1 MVGLESS
8 GASSGPS
15 SPRDHHMDET
25 HPPSSLSASPPSTS
39 SECGSATSS
48 RRPSLPEH
56 MQDENYREKRKRN
69 NDAAKRSREKR
80 RKNDQAIEQRLL
92 ELAKENSMLKSQ
104 MNLLLETKPENQRA
118 TAVEPSPS
126 ASSVIVAGPSAPQLF
141 PPPPPSM
148 TTEQHS
154 VNHELLYPL
163 DLSQAA
169 MAAAAAA
176 AFKLPSC
183 NGAGTI
189 FSPQLLAAV
198 AAANPL
204 LQSTMPSMNNF
215 IIYSH
220 PPPSQT
226 NTLRTTNFQN
236 PSTTIPA
243 TPFMSARSAF
253 HPVQRPSVVEL
264 GPSQP
269 RATVTGQIIE
279 NGQQTSVIHH
289 PSTPILREF
298 SRPSVVQPPSID
310 FSKPSPT
317 TSSLAHHGHGHH
329 HNHHVHFVNNDIP
342 LAQEPRSSIF
352 SSTGKSN
359 NNNNNSI
366 LRHGIDEM
374 ALLTSRTPTTI
385 TSISSIQQQPSASSS
400 STELVFP
407 LNPPPSQNNNLQ
419 PSILG
424 SLLSANRLSPT
435 VPQSRTEKQSGLSN
449 EKPSSEDL
457 KTSLSNLAVHL
468 NSNSICQS
476 SSSTNSGLKSDTD
489 SLASPQSTRSG
500 SVEHSHSQ
508 NSPVEGECAS
518 GGDSG
523 EKRRNKRSTPDL
535 ERYRDRRRRNNEAAK
550 RCRAN
555 RRAAFEY
562 RSKRS
567 QQLENENSELRQ
579 EMFKLNNELE
589 QLKAIIAANNR
600 LLPTQ

>member
-1 MVGLESS
+1 
-8 GASSGPS
+8 
-15 SPRDHHMDET
+15 
-25 HPPSSLSASPPSTS
+25 
-39 SECGSATSS
+39 
-48 RRPSLPEH
+48 

-80 RKNDQAIEQRLL
+80 RKNDIAMEQRIL
-92 ELAKENSMLKSQ
+92 ELTKENSLLKSKVST
-104 MNLLLETKPENQRA
+104 LETKLPEIQKI
-118 TAVEPSPS
+118 EPCSS
-126 ASSVIVAGPSAPQLF
+126 TTTTTSSVIVAGPSAPQLF
-141 PPPPPSM
+141 QPPPPSL
-148 TTEQHS
+148 TTES
-154 VNHELLYPL
+154 ISPELLYPL

-176 AFKLPSC
+176 AFRLPSC

-204 LQSTMPSMNNF
+204 LQPPMNN
-215 IIYSH
+215 INPYSQ
-220 PPPSQT
+220 PPQP
-226 NTLRTTNFQN
+226 NPLRTFQS
-236 PSTTIPA
+236 PSTIPA

-264 GPSQP
+264 GPSHP
-269 RATVTGQIIE
+269 RATVTGQIFE
-279 NGQQTSVIHH
+279 SQQTSVIH
-289 PSTPILREF
+289 PPTPILREF
-298 SRPSVVQPPSID
+298 PRPSVVQQPID
-310 FSKPSPT
+310 YSKPIPT
-317 TSSLAHHGHGHH
+317 TSNGHHHH
-329 HNHHVHFVNNDIP
+329 HNHHVHFSNQLP
-342 LAQEPRSSIF
+342 MAHESRSSIF
-352 SSTGKSN
+352 SSTGNSSN
-359 NNNNNSI
+359 LPP

-374 ALLTSRTPTTI
+374 TSSSSLSLTSRTPTN
-385 TSISSIQQQPSASSS
+385 TSSQPSASS
-400 STELVFP
+400 TGLVP
-407 LNPPPSQNNNLQ
+407 LQ
-419 PSILG
+419 PQPPIIQAQQQPSSILG

-449 EKPSSEDL
+449 DKPPTEDL

-508 NSPVEGECAS
+508 NSPAEGECAS

-523 EKRRNKRSTPDL
+523 EKRNNNKRSTPDL

-567 QQLENENSELRQ
+567 QQLENENGELRQ
-579 EMFKLNNELE
+579 EMLKLSNELE